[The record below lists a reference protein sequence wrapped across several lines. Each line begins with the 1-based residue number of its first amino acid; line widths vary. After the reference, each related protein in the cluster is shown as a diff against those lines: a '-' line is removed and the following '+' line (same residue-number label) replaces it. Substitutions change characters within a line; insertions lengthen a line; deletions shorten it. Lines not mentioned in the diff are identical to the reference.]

1 MNGRS
6 NNFYSKK
13 NLSKEKLNSL
23 SNKSFSVSSF
33 NLSNNIQDNSKIVLR
48 IKPKTEEEYLENNKM
63 FEIKDNNLIEFMDSK
78 NNSKIFKFDYI
89 FNEDSQQKQLFEI
102 CSKEICDSLFEGYN
116 GTIFTY
122 GQIGSGKTYTILG
135 PDYTKSLLYNSN
147 FVFPNQQSNNNNIT
161 NIFQNEYLLYMKK
174 KEEESKGLIPR
185 SIEYLL
191 DKKEELCEINKD
203 TNLNI
208 EIYCSFYEIFNDQL
222 YDLFNNSSWI
232 NCNSSFVKEK
242 GIEGTLKEN
251 LKKVIINNKNE
262 VFDLIKLGNMNKESI
277 SFLMNAQSRN
287 HTIFSI
293 NIDISKIENNNII
306 KNKSILN
313 LVDLAGIEKQTS
325 LDNFGDK
332 IKDTGKINKSLLGL
346 GNVIQNF
353 GENFIPYRDT
363 KLTFLLK
370 ESLGINSKTCF
381 IVTISSLK
389 KNIQET
395 LFTLKF
401 AQNIK
406 KMKNKISNRNMNSKR
421 NQLIEEENNTIITN
435 EELRKEKDIF
445 NNCKD
450 EIINLVNILQ
460 KLGENSQEI
469 YKFKE
474 KFIQNSLV
482 KKYLNEEYEQYYNEL
497 LNKKKEIESLEK
509 ENGIIENKI
518 NNLSIESIIREQSY
532 NNLIKKQKESEK
544 NLYNIQQKLDAV
556 YKIWESK
563 NKTLN
568 EKNDL
573 LNEQKEE
580 HEKIKNDKKLLINEN
595 NKIISSKD
603 NQFENI
609 KEKIIELKNNMKNSS
624 TINVELEKQIND
636 LKEKIQILN
645 LNYNKSEK
653 ELLAVSDKLLD
664 NNNQLIDADN
674 ILNNTLKLYKNKL
687 LNNKGDI
694 IKLNSIIKQ
703 SSTNEIESKNKIF
716 IIKNKIIEYDLY
728 LKILNK
734 TREKLKASLDELQ
747 NNNRKYINEL
757 QEKKVSY
764 NNLIEIN
771 KDLKNKIDSLNKK
784 FELIGGNK
792 RNNKENETK
801 SKIIKLNEENN
812 ELSKEL
818 SHSENVLDNLYV
830 KNNNIFQY
838 HQNLDQKLNEY
849 KKIFNISQKELTP
862 IIEKNDLRK
871 SHNLINNIRN
881 IKNLN
886 ENEKLIIFSLSLEDA
901 ISLLKEK
908 EELIKNMKNYNENIR
923 LKTISSVREN
933 NIKTTDISLLKDIE
947 HRNSFNLGQTNNMK

>member
-1 MNGRS
+1 
-6 NNFYSKK
+6 
-13 NLSKEKLNSL
+13 
-23 SNKSFSVSSF
+23 
-33 NLSNNIQDNSKIVLR
+33 
-48 IKPKTEEEYLENNKM
+48 
-63 FEIKDNNLIEFMDSK
+63 
-78 NNSKIFKFDYI
+78 
-89 FNEDSQQKQLFEI
+89 
-102 CSKEICDSLFEGYN
+102 
-116 GTIFTY
+116 
-122 GQIGSGKTYTILG
+122 
-135 PDYTKSLLYNSN
+135 
-147 FVFPNQQSNNNNIT
+147 
-161 NIFQNEYLLYMKK
+161 
-174 KEEESKGLIPR
+174 
-185 SIEYLL
+185 
-191 DKKEELCEINKD
+191 
-203 TNLNI
+203 
-208 EIYCSFYEIFNDQL
+208 
-222 YDLFNNSSWI
+222 
-232 NCNSSFVKEK
+232 
-242 GIEGTLKEN
+242 
-251 LKKVIINNKNE
+251 
-262 VFDLIKLGNMNKESI
+262 
-277 SFLMNAQSRN
+277 
-287 HTIFSI
+287 
-293 NIDISKIENNNII
+293 
-306 KNKSILN
+306 
-313 LVDLAGIEKQTS
+313 
-325 LDNFGDK
+325 
-332 IKDTGKINKSLLGL
+332 
-346 GNVIQNF
+346 
-353 GENFIPYRDT
+353 
-363 KLTFLLK
+363 
-370 ESLGINSKTCF
+370 
-381 IVTISSLK
+381 
-389 KNIQET
+389 
-395 LFTLKF
+395 
-401 AQNIK
+401 
-406 KMKNKISNRNMNSKR
+406 MNSKK

-482 KKYLNEEYEQYYNEL
+482 KKFLNEEYEQYYNEL

-509 ENGIIENKI
+509 ENWIIENKI

-871 SHNLINNIRN
+871 NHNLINNIRN